1 MSDISVADV
10 AGDFAENKDAARKL
24 REERVRP
31 PLLKGQ
37 EVVLDFEGVGL
48 ATQSFIHALLSDL
61 IRTLGPDVLDL
72 LAFRNCN
79 ANIEGL
85 ISIVIE
91 YSQDSTV
98 EPAT

>member
-1 MSDISVADV
+1 MADV
-10 AGDFAENKDAARKL
+10 AGDFAENKDAARTL

-31 PLLKGQ
+31 LLVNGQ
-37 EVVLDFEGVGL
+37 EVVLDFKGVGL

-79 ANIEGL
+79 ENIEGL

-98 EPAT
+98 EVEPAT